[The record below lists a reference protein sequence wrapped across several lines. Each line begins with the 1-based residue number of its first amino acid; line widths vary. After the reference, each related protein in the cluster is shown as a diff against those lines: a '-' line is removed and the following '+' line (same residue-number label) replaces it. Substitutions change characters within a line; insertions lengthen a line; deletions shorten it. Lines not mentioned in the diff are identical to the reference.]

1 MSTNKSKVYVYFFI
15 ILLPQ
20 LIISYPSHVKS
31 ASIEKLRSNTKGA
44 SLTSNA
50 VNFIFSSRLYDYNA
64 DKEYQKIHIEY
75 LGKQISKNE
84 VVKHLLKR
92 FLLTSVG
99 SSKGGHFYVI
109 KINDHI
115 IYDSSGGKNGTIA
128 QKFSDCLLHST
139 NNIFILEQ
147 IGEQKGHNGKLYYP
161 DFSYRM
167 AENLNMYLTFYF
179 LELYAELTDLNR
191 KPENFYH
198 FNKEEL
204 GKRFDSV
211 IDKNI
216 NKNIITE
223 ILTKFKIT
231 PTGGKNP
238 ATNEDRYTEADY
250 IKMMK
255 FVFSYIKD
263 GDTSGTSFSFDVDM
277 PQFMFLFRDVDKS
290 ILELKGD
297 YGSGKLTDDDIKKI
311 ISDHIKRIK
320 EKEKEE
326 TIKKLT
332 NKDNDR
338 TDKFYGFD
346 EKKHKITKST
356 PPNIISLSYLKSLPS
371 IYYTIFDLDR
381 VKDIER
387 INHNNYI
394 NNGLN
399 ISFNYTNSSSNNS
412 LIENKYDYDK
422 TSMNNSFKFDL
433 ILHEEFNNNPL
444 LFDVIFN
451 YRYIIL
457 DNTNNIA
464 YDDKINFSYIT
475 SGINIGFKY
484 LSSNKLN
491 LMFLTDFSLGN
502 IKQNNNSFIY
512 RDINFILSNN
522 NIINLDKNNS
532 FKIELISS
540 FIYTKR
546 YLSNIKIHDRR
557 DNYKVEDT
565 IHNNYLLNFNLNLIK
580 TFKINNIIS
589 NNISIGFKYL
599 LNLIKEN
606 NDNNNTFKINNIY
619 YKELYAIIKPTNQ
632 YKDIYSIEFNYDINI
647 SKNININFNIGKE
660 INYKKN
666 MFVGVGVRLNL

>member
-1 MSTNKSKVYVYFFI
+1 MKNKRFFYLFI
-15 ILLPQ
+15 SFLY
-20 LIISYPSHVKS
+20 LIQIGVGYSHVKS

-44 SLTSNA
+44 SLSSNA

-64 DKEYQKIHIEY
+64 DKEYQKIHIKY

-128 QKFSDCLLHST
+128 QKFSDCLLHAT
-139 NNIFILEQ
+139 NNFLILEQ
-147 IGEQKGHNGKLYYP
+147 IGEEKDHNGKLYYP
-161 DFSYRM
+161 DFSYKM
-167 AENLNMYLTFYF
+167 NENLNMYLTFYF
-179 LELYAELTDLNR
+179 LTLYASSKQTTFDNLLN
-191 KPENFYH
+191 KF
-198 FNKEEL
+198 L
-204 GKRFDSV
+204 GEGFDSV
-211 IDKNI
+211 CDKDI
-216 NKNIITE
+216 NRNIISE
-223 ILTKFKIT
+223 ILTEFKIT
-231 PTGGKNP
+231 PTGGKDP
-238 ATNEDRYTEADY
+238 ATNKDRYTEADY

-255 FVFSYIKD
+255 LVFSYIKD
-263 GDTSGTSFSFDVDM
+263 GDMSTKSFSFDVDM

-522 NIINLDKNNS
+522 NTINLDKNNS

-666 MFVGVGVRLNL
+666 MFVGVGVRVGI

>member
-1 MSTNKSKVYVYFFI
+1 MKNKRFFYLFI
-15 ILLPQ
+15 SFLY
-20 LIISYPSHVKS
+20 LIQIGVGCSHVKS
-31 ASIEKLRSNTKGA
+31 ASIEKLRSNTRGIGL
-44 SLTSNA
+44 SSN
-50 VNFIFSSRLYDYNA
+50 VVRSIFIYRLYDYNT
-64 DKEYQKIHIEY
+64 DKEYSQNCKTYLNKSTLEY
-75 LGKQISKNE
+75 GIF
-84 VVKHLLKR
+84 VYPLKR
-92 FLLTSVG
+92 FTFMCKNS
-99 SSKGGHFYVI
+99 HFYVL
-109 KINDHI
+109 KLNYYT
-115 IYDSSGGKNGTIA
+115 IYDSSGGRNGTIA
-128 QKFSDCLLHST
+128 QKFSDCLLHAT

-147 IGEQKGHNGKLYYP
+147 IGEDKDHNGKLYYP
-161 DFSYRM
+161 DFSYKM
-167 AENLNMYLTFYF
+167 NENLNMYITFYF
-179 LELYAELTDLNR
+179 LELYAKLTDLNR
-191 KPENFYH
+191 RPENFYS

-204 GKRFDSV
+204 GKGFDSV
-211 IDKNI
+211 RNKGI
-216 NKNIITE
+216 NKKIISG
-223 ILTKFKIT
+223 ILKEFKIT
-231 PTGGKNP
+231 PTGGKDP
-238 ATNEDRYTEADY
+238 VKSGDRYTEADF
-250 IKMMK
+250 IKMMRS
-255 FVFSYIKD
+255 VFSYIKD
-263 GDTSGTSFSFDVDM
+263 GKKDGTSFSFDVDM
-277 PQFMFLFRDVDKS
+277 PQFMFLFRDVDKG
-290 ILELKGD
+290 ILGIDSK

-371 IYYTIFDLDR
+371 IYYTIFDLNR

-394 NNGLN
+394 NNGIN
-399 ISFNYTNSSSNNS
+399 IGFNYTNSSSNNS

-433 ILHEEFNNNPL
+433 ILHEEFNNNNPL

-491 LMFLTDFSLGN
+491 LMFLTDLSLGN

-546 YLSNIKIHDRR
+546 YLSNIKIYDRR

-606 NDNNNTFKINNIY
+606 NDNNNTFKINNIH

-666 MFVGVGVRLNL
+666 MFVGAGVRLNL

>member
-1 MSTNKSKVYVYFFI
+1 MKNKRFFYLFI
-15 ILLPQ
+15 SFLY
-20 LIISYPSHVKS
+20 LIQIGVGYSHVKS
-31 ASIEKLRSNTKGA
+31 ASIEKLRSNTEGVGLDFSA
-44 SLTSNA
+44 VSSVLCYTSGLT
-50 VNFIFSSRLYDYNA
+50 LYDYSYKTGYIYRLNNFN
-64 DKEYQKIHIEY
+64 IFFT
-75 LGKQISKNE
+75 G
-84 VVKHLLKR
+84 V
-92 FLLTSVG
+92 
-99 SSKGGHFYVI
+99 HFYVVNELL
-109 KINDHI
+109 KVN
-115 IYDSSGGKNGTIA
+115 YDSSDGKNGTIK
-128 QKFSDCLLHST
+128 QKFSDCLLHAT
-139 NNIFILEQ
+139 NNFLILEQ
-147 IGEQKGHNGKLYYP
+147 IGEEKDHNGKLYYP

-167 AENLNMYLTFYF
+167 NENLNMYITFYF
-179 LELYAELTDLNR
+179 LTLYASSKQTTFDNLLN
-191 KPENFYH
+191 KF
-198 FNKEEL
+198 L
-204 GKRFDSV
+204 GEGFDSV
-211 IDKNI
+211 CNKNI
-216 NKNIITE
+216 NKKIISE
-223 ILTKFKIT
+223 ILTEFKIT
-231 PTGGKNP
+231 PTGGKDP
-238 ATNEDRYTEADY
+238 VTSEDRYTEADC

-263 GDTSGTSFSFDVDM
+263 GKKDGTSFSFDVDM
-277 PQFMFLFRDVDKS
+277 PQFMFLFRGVDKS
-290 ILELKGD
+290 ILKLKGD

-332 NKDNDR
+332 NKDNDK
-338 TDKFYGFD
+338 TIIFYGFD

-422 TSMNNSFKFDL
+422 TSMNNSFKFDV

-522 NIINLDKNNS
+522 NTINLDKNNS

-546 YLSNIKIHDRR
+546 YLSNIKIYDRR

-606 NDNNNTFKINNIY
+606 NDNNNTFKINNIH

-666 MFVGVGVRLNL
+666 MFVGLGVRLNL

>member
-1 MSTNKSKVYVYFFI
+1 MSINKSKVYVYFFI

-31 ASIEKLRSNTKGA
+31 ASIKKLRSNTESV
-44 SLTSNA
+44 SLTDDVVGS
-50 VNFIFSSRLYDYNA
+50 IFSNRLYDYNT
-64 DKEYQKIHIEY
+64 DEEYKQNYDAYFNRCLPEY
-75 LGKQISKNE
+75 GRVSYS
-84 VVKHLLKR
+84 LKR
-92 FLLTSVG
+92 FLVMN
-99 SSKGGHFYVI
+99 KDHHFYVI
-109 KINDHI
+109 KQDDHKM
-115 IYDSSGGKNGTIA
+115 YNSSGGQNGTIA
-128 QKFSDCLLHST
+128 QKHLDCLLHST

-147 IGEQKGHNGKLYYP
+147 IGEEKDHNGKLYYP
-161 DFSYRM
+161 DFSYKM
-167 AENLNMYLTFYF
+167 NENLNMYITFYF
-179 LELYAELTDLNR
+179 LTLYARLTSTNR

-297 YGSGKLTDDDIKKI
+297 YGSDKLTDDDIKKI

-381 VKDIER
+381 VKYIER

-412 LIENKYDYDK
+412 IIENKYDYDK

-433 ILHEEFNNNPL
+433 ILHEEFNNNNPL

-502 IKQNNNSFIY
+502 IKQDNNSFIY

-522 NIINLDKNNS
+522 NTINLDKNNS

-606 NDNNNTFKINNIY
+606 NDNNNTFKINNIH

-660 INYKKN
+660 INYRKN
-666 MFVGVGVRLNL
+666 MFVGAGVRVGI

>member
-1 MSTNKSKVYVYFFI
+1 MSINKSKRFFYLFI
-15 ILLPQ
+15 SFLY
-20 LIISYPSHVKS
+20 LIQIDVSYSHVKS
-31 ASIEKLRSNTKGA
+31 ASIEKLRSNTEGV
-44 SLTSNA
+44 SLEDNRA
-50 VNFIFSSRLYDYNA
+50 VGFIFSSRLYDYNA
-64 DKEYQKIHIEY
+64 DTDYKKIYDKY
-75 LGKQISKNE
+75 LPNTRYGSDII
-84 VVKHLLKR
+84 VRILKCF
-92 FLLTSVG
+92 FLTRVG
-99 SSKGGHFYVI
+99 SSKGGHFHVI
-109 KINDHI
+109 KTIDST
-115 IYDSSGGKNGTIA
+115 IYDSSGGQNGTIK
-128 QKFSDCLLHST
+128 QKYNDCLLHST

-147 IGEQKGHNGKLYYP
+147 IGEQKGHN
-161 DFSYRM
+161 
-167 AENLNMYLTFYF
+167 ENLNMYITFYF
-179 LELYAELTDLNR
+179 LTLYASSKQTTFDNLLN
-191 KPENFYH
+191 KF
-198 FNKEEL
+198 L
-204 GKRFDSV
+204 GEGFDSV
-211 IDKNI
+211 CNKDI
-216 NKNIITE
+216 NKNIISE
-223 ILTKFKIT
+223 ILTEFKIT
-231 PTGGKNP
+231 PTGGKDP
-238 ATNEDRYTEADY
+238 ATNKDRYTEADY

-255 FVFSYIKD
+255 LVFSYIKD
-263 GDTSGTSFSFDVDM
+263 GKKDGTSFSFDVDM
-277 PQFMFLFRDVDKS
+277 PQFMFLFRDVDKD
-290 ILELKGD
+290 ILDIDSK

-346 EKKHKITKST
+346 EKKHKITKSK

-371 IYYTIFDLDR
+371 IYYTIFDLNR

-394 NNGLN
+394 NNGIN
-399 ISFNYTNSSSNNS
+399 IGFNYTNSSSNNS

-433 ILHEEFNNNPL
+433 ILHEEFNNNNPL

-522 NIINLDKNNS
+522 NTINLDKNNS

-546 YLSNIKIHDRR
+546 YLSNIKIYDRR

-606 NDNNNTFKINNIY
+606 NDNNNTFKINNIH

-666 MFVGVGVRLNL
+666 MFVGAGVRVGI